1 LLFNQVILAVRYL
14 SSWPTNIEALIILKK
29 RSYQMKI
36 EIYLKHIFQEF
47 PVTESISIG
56 GKGVNTWDT
65 KYERNCGCRGNVC
78 MVPLDAQRV
87 NIQRV
92 FLRPES
98 FGGLLYDPT
107 SAVIYK
113 LDSEAYQ
120 LIQSLRNDEEIIAIR
135 KGKKSLAAFAKR
147 NNLKEKAVAEFI
159 EQLREYD
166 LW

>member
-1 LLFNQVILAVRYL
+1 
-14 SSWPTNIEALIILKK
+14 
-29 RSYQMKI
+29 MKI
-36 EIYLKHIFQEF
+36 EIYLKHIFQEY

-56 GKGVNTWDT
+56 NEMGGWNDWNS

-78 MVPLDAQRV
+78 MPSLDKHRI

-107 SAVIYK
+107 SAIIYK
-113 LDSEAYQ
+113 LDDEAYQ
-120 LIQSLRNDEEIIAIR
+120 LVQILRDDKEIAAVQ
-135 KGKKSLAAFAKR
+135 KGEKPLTSFVKR
-147 NNLKEKAVAEFI
+147 NNLKEREVNDFV
-159 EQLREYD
+159 EQLREHD

>member
-1 LLFNQVILAVRYL
+1 
-14 SSWPTNIEALIILKK
+14 
-29 RSYQMKI
+29 MKI
-36 EIYLKHIFQEF
+36 EIYLKHIFQEY
-47 PVTESISIG
+47 PVTESFSID
-56 GKGVNTWDT
+56 NTKTIPVDKSPGPWKEWKL

-78 MVPLDAQRV
+78 MPPMDMYRV

-113 LDSEAYQ
+113 LDEEAYQ
-120 LIQSLRNDEEIIAIR
+120 LVQTMRSDEKIADIR
-135 KGKKSLAAFAKR
+135 QGGRPLAAFVER
-147 NNLKEKAVAEFI
+147 NNLNKEEVNEFI
-159 EQLREYD
+159 NQLREYD

>member
-1 LLFNQVILAVRYL
+1 
-14 SSWPTNIEALIILKK
+14 
-29 RSYQMKI
+29 MKI
-36 EIYLKHIFQEF
+36 EIYLKHIFQEY
-47 PVTESISIG
+47 PVTESISISNG
-56 GKGVNTWDT
+56 MGLKTWQT

-78 MVPLDAQRV
+78 MVPLDAQRI

-92 FLRPES
+92 FLRSES

-113 LDSEAYQ
+113 LDHEAYQ
-120 LIQSLRNDEEIIAIR
+120 LVQDLRNDEEIAAIWR
-135 KGKKSLAAFAKR
+135 GEKSLATFVKR
-147 NNLKEKAVAEFI
+147 NNLKEKAVNEFI

>member
-1 LLFNQVILAVRYL
+1 
-14 SSWPTNIEALIILKK
+14 
-29 RSYQMKI
+29 MKI
-36 EIYLKHIFQEF
+36 EIYLKHIFQEY

-56 GKGVNTWDT
+56 SAGQAPIGKDPGPWKEWSS
-65 KYERNCGCRGNVC
+65 KYERNCGCRGNVA
-78 MVPLDAQRV
+78 MPTMDIYRY
-87 NIQRV
+87 NIQRI

-113 LDSEAYQ
+113 LDKDAYKVVQ
-120 LIQSLRNDEEIIAIR
+120 ALRSYKDIEAIR
-135 KGKKSLAAFAKR
+135 RGEKSLDGFAKR
-147 NNLKEKAVAEFI
+147 NKLSVKKVNEFV

>member
-1 LLFNQVILAVRYL
+1 
-14 SSWPTNIEALIILKK
+14 
-29 RSYQMKI
+29 MKI
-36 EIYLKHIFQEF
+36 EVYLKHIFQEY
-47 PVTESISIG
+47 PVTESISIS
-56 GKGVNTWDT
+56 KGAGLNTWDT

-78 MVPLDAQRV
+78 MVPLDAQRI

-113 LDSEAYQ
+113 LDQEAYHVVQ
-120 LIQSLRNDEEIIAIR
+120 YLRSDDEIIAIR
-135 KGKKSLAAFAKR
+135 EGEKSLATFAKR
-147 NNLKEKAVAEFI
+147 NNLDEKAVKEFI

>member
-1 LLFNQVILAVRYL
+1 
-14 SSWPTNIEALIILKK
+14 
-29 RSYQMKI
+29 MKI

-47 PVTESISIG
+47 ATTETIPVSNGLGS
-56 GKGVNTWDT
+56 NTWDA

-78 MVPLDAQRV
+78 MPPIDAQRI

-92 FLRPES
+92 FLRSES

-113 LDSEAYQ
+113 LDQEAYKLVQ
-120 LIQSLRNDEEIIAIR
+120 ALREHTDVASFR
-135 KGKKSLAAFAKR
+135 AGGKSLATFAKKF
-147 NNLKEKAVAEFI
+147 NISEKELTEFI

>member
-1 LLFNQVILAVRYL
+1 
-14 SSWPTNIEALIILKK
+14 
-29 RSYQMKI
+29 MKI
-36 EIYLKHIFQEF
+36 EVYLKHIFQEY
-47 PVTESISIG
+47 PATETVAIDSNMG
-56 GKGVNTWDT
+56 LKTWDT

-78 MVPLDAQRV
+78 MVPMDMQRI

-113 LDSEAYQ
+113 LDHEAFQ
-120 LIQSLRNDEEIIAIR
+120 LVQDLRNYAEIAAIR
-135 KGKKSLAAFAKR
+135 RGEKPLAAFAKR
-147 NNLKEKAVAEFI
+147 SNVKEKAVSEFI
-159 EQLREYD
+159 ERLREFD